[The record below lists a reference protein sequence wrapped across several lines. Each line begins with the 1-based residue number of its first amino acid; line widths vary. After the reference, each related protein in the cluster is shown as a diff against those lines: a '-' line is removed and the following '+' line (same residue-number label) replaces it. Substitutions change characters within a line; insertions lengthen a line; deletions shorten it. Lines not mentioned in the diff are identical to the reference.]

1 MDRMRFLKIIFF
13 AFFIFFYY
21 LATGQKKK
29 ERLHIIIDSDTANE
43 IDDLFA
49 IIRAIGEPRL
59 ELLGITSAQF
69 HTSPNATENTALES
83 LKIGRDLIDLISKY
97 DIPVIVG
104 SPYPLEN
111 NNSPQISEASR
122 FIINQAKI
130 LPKGEKLHLIILG
143 SCTNVASALLEAPEI
158 RRKVIVSYVGFW
170 HDIKKNSFDKNEF
183 NTNNDLTATNYLLN
197 FKGLDFRVM
206 TATTSKN
213 LVFKKKEAF
222 QKLGDNPLGNYLKN
236 RWRVYNRWWTNK
248 DKEKKRWIM
257 WDLAIIEALIHSEWS
272 KMEFFKTPPENYMR
286 EIQIYTAI
294 DRIKMEDDFWKH
306 YKTLIDR

>member
-1 MDRMRFLKIIFF
+1 MHFLKNIFF
-13 AFFIFFYY
+13 TFFILFCFI
-21 LATGQKKK
+21 AIGQKKG

-49 IIRAIGEPRL
+49 IVRAIGEPRL

-83 LKIGRDLIDLISKY
+83 LKIGRELIYLISKY

-130 LPKGEKLHLIILG
+130 LPKGKKLHLIILG

-170 HDIKKNSFDKNEF
+170 HDVKKNSFDKNEF

-213 LVFKKKEAF
+213 LVFKKK
-222 QKLGDNPLGNYLKN
+222 KL
-236 RWRVYNRWWTNK
+236 
-248 DKEKKRWIM
+248 
-257 WDLAIIEALIHSEWS
+257 
-272 KMEFFKTPPENYMR
+272 FKS
-286 EIQIYTAI
+286 
-294 DRIKMEDDFWKH
+294 
-306 YKTLIDR
+306 

>member
-1 MDRMRFLKIIFF
+1 M
-13 AFFIFFYY
+13 
-21 LATGQKKK
+21 
-29 ERLHIIIDSDTANE
+29 
-43 IDDLFA
+43 
-49 IIRAIGEPRL
+49 

-69 HTSPNATENTALES
+69 HTSPYATENTALES

-97 DIPVIVG
+97 DSPIIVG

-111 NNSPQISEASR
+111 DNSPQISEASR

-130 LPKGEKLHLIILG
+130 LPEGKKLHLIILG

-158 RRKVIVSYVGFW
+158 RRKVVVSYVGFW
-170 HDIKKNSFDKNEF
+170 HDVKKNSYDKNEF
-183 NTNNDLTATNYLLN
+183 NTNNDPRATNYLLN
-197 FKGLDFRVM
+197 LKGLDFRVM

-213 LVFKKKEAF
+213 LVFKKKETF
-222 QKLGDNPLGNYLKN
+222 QKLGDNPLGNYLKT
-236 RWRVYNRWWTNK
+236 RWRGYKRWWTNK

-272 KMEFFKTPPENYMR
+272 KIEFFKTPSENYIR

-294 DRIKMEDDFWKH
+294 NTIKMEDDFWKH
-306 YKTLIDR
+306 YKTLID